1 MGLFN
6 PQSRGEQAHYVY
18 HENARFREDL
28 RENKRKTRVRYEP
41 SFWSDCSYLIYSK
54 AKSRGGRNIFPKRRK
69 CLCLQGI
76 LKHERNMNMEKYITE
91 NGIKYEL
98 RGEQYYPMLEI
109 SEQTNY
115 EIGKYGHLHLE
126 FIKKHRRG
134 TYTTLLTENRLN
146 EHLRSID
153 EQAHEQ
159 MDLHIARMA
168 EQMGATEELKTSDPM
183 RWVQIMNSIKASTEE
198 IILQEVVYK

>member
-1 MGLFN
+1 
-6 PQSRGEQAHYVY
+6 
-18 HENARFREDL
+18 
-28 RENKRKTRVRYEP
+28 
-41 SFWSDCSYLIYSK
+41 
-54 AKSRGGRNIFPKRRK
+54 
-69 CLCLQGI
+69 
-76 LKHERNMNMEKYITE
+76 MEKYITK

-98 RGEQYYPMLEI
+98 RGEQYYLMLKI

-146 EHLRSID
+146 EHLHGID

-159 MDLHIARMA
+159 MDLHIAQMT
-168 EQMGATEELKTSDPM
+168 EQMGVTENLKDSNPM
-183 RWVQIMNSIKASTEE
+183 RWVQMMNNIKSLVEE
-198 IILQEVVYK
+198 IVLKEVVYK